1 MLRRNTNSTS
11 GKLRRL
17 ARQRGLSL
25 EQLTALARI
34 LGWDMAAIDAAIA
47 RLLFGRAGAND
58 NAHGKAP
65 AEQKYRWSVDDGT
78 ACSRGLSETSPGS
91 HLIGL
96 RGGSRDQVAR

>member
-1 MLRRNTNSTS
+1 MLRRNTNATS

-47 RLLFGRAGAND
+47 RLLLGRAGAND

-65 AEQKYRWSVDDGT
+65 GSAKAPLGARWNSVFS
-78 ACSRGLSETSPGS
+78 AHR
-91 HLIGL
+91 
-96 RGGSRDQVAR
+96 RDVARRRF